1 MSNPSRPPYSGTQRK
16 LVLAFDVGTTFS
28 GISYSILD
36 PGQVPEIRGV
46 TRYPA
51 QEHVGGDSKIPT
63 IIYYDRQG
71 AVRAVGAEA
80 MRDGIEEQ
88 AEDEEWVKAEWQ
100 VAQHVSNFGFY
111 SRFKLH
117 LRPKSKSAGHV
128 RETIPPLP
136 EGKTAIQIFADFL
149 RYLHQCAKA
158 YIEETHAN
166 GPALWK
172 GLEAQTYFVLTH
184 PNGWEGAQQSL
195 MRKAAAATGLIPDTP
210 QGQARLSFV
219 TEGEASLHFC
229 IQSGLTSEAMKSGKG
244 IMIVDAGG
252 GTIDIS
258 TYKQT
263 SAEVKSFEEIAAPQC
278 HFQGSIFVTRKAEE
292 FLETF
297 LKGSRFV
304 DDIPLIKKC
313 FDKTTKLRFRKEDEA
328 QYIKF
333 GTLKDR
339 DPKLNIRSGQLKL
352 LGTDVA
358 SFFEP
363 SVKCI
368 IESIEQQCAA
378 SKTPIASVFLVGGF
392 AASEWLFKQIK
403 EAFSEK
409 GLDVSRPDSHVNKA
423 VADGAVSF
431 YIDHFVAARVSKV
444 AYGIDIHTN
453 YQPTS
458 PEHRLRAHTVFENDD
473 GQIEIPGLFSTI
485 LSKDTTVSETTEFKR
500 SYYLVA
506 ASPTD
511 PILRL
516 LSILIKC
523 YKGSAKAQKFFVDTE
538 PDDAFSTLCH
548 VRADT
553 SQLHISPRKSG
564 KGRARHYRVDF
575 DVILSFGLTELTAQI
590 AWKENGVEKRSPA
603 EIVYDLD

>member
-1 MSNPSRPPYSGTQRK
+1 MSNPGRPPYSGTQRK

-51 QEHVGGDSKIPT
+51 QEQVGGDSKIPT

-88 AEDEEWVKAEWQ
+88 AEDEEWVKAEW
-100 VAQHVSNFGFY
+100 
-111 SRFKLH
+111 FKLH

-431 YIDHFVAARVSKV
+431 YIDHFVGARVSKV
-444 AYGIDIHTN
+444 AYGIDIQTRYEATN
-453 YQPTS
+453 
-458 PEHRLRAHTVFENDD
+458 PEHRRRAHTIYEDED
-473 GQIEIPGLFSTI
+473 GEIKIKGLFSII
-485 LSKDTTVSETTEFKR
+485 LPKDTKVSESTQYRKPYFRVASTPSDPALR
-500 SYYLVA
+500 SLDIA
-506 ASPTD
+506 
-511 PILRL
+511 IR
-516 LSILIKC
+516 C
-523 YKGSAKAQKFFVDTE
+523 YKGPVKGTDVFFCDTE
-538 PDDAFSTLCH
+538 PEEAFSTLCH
-548 VRADT
+548 VEADT

-603 EIVYDLD
+603 EIVYDMD